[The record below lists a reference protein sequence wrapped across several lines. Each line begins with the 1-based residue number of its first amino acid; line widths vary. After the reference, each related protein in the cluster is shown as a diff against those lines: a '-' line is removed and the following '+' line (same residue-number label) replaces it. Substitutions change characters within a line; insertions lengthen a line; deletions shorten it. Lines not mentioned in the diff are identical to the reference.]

1 MPPRF
6 YGARGV
12 LLLFWAQQS
21 GRKSMP
27 RVSVTFKDRIAH
39 VRLTRADK
47 MNAVD
52 QEMITAIIDAGNEVA
67 ASDARAVIVS
77 GEGKA
82 FCAGIDIS
90 GLSAMIGKDPAEL
103 LMPRTHGPD
112 AARRNLTNQWQ
123 EVAMVW
129 SRMNIPVIAAIHG
142 VCFGAGIQLALGAD
156 IRIAS
161 PDAQFAVMEM
171 KWGIVPD
178 MGGMVL
184 LPRLVRSDVLRRL
197 TYTAEPVGAEQA
209 ERWGLVTELA
219 HDPLAAAQELAEAI
233 AEKSPSA
240 MRAAKRLIAVAETAD
255 MADVLEAESR
265 EQVELMGKPHQ
276 MEVIAA
282 AFGKRAAVF
291 K

>member
-1 MPPRF
+1 M
-6 YGARGV
+6 
-12 LLLFWAQQS
+12 S
-21 GRKSMP
+21 
-27 RVSVTFKDRIAH
+27 RVSVTYENHIAH

-52 QEMITAIIDAGNEVA
+52 QDMITAIIAAGNEVA
-67 ASDARAVIVS
+67 ASDARAVIIS

-90 GLSAMIGKDPAEL
+90 GLSGMIGKDPAEL
-103 LMPRTHGPD
+103 LMPRTHGEGT
-112 AARRNLTNQWQ
+112 TNQWQ

-129 SRMNIPVIAAIHG
+129 SRMDIPVIAAVHG
-142 VCFGAGIQLALGAD
+142 ACYGAGIQLALGAD

-161 PDAQFAVMEM
+161 PDAKFAVMEM

-184 LPRLVRSDVLRRL
+184 LPKLVRTDVLRRM
-197 TYTAEPVGAEQA
+197 TYTAETISAEQA
-209 ERWGLVTELA
+209 ERWGIVTEIA
-219 HDPLAAAQELAEAI
+219 GDPLAAAQKLAETI
-233 AEKSPSA
+233 AGKSPSA
-240 MRAAKRLIAVAETAD
+240 IRAAKRLIGVAETEDAKT
-255 MADVLEAESR
+255 VLDAESR
-265 EQVELMGKPHQ
+265 EQVDLLGKPHQ

-282 AFGKRAAVF
+282 TFGKRSAVF